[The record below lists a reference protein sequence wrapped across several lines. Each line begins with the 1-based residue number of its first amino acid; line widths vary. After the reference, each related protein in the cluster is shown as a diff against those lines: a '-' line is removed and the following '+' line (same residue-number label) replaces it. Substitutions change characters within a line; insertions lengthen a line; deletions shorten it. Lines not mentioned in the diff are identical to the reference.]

1 MWLIVRVISRINIL
15 EFSLNW
21 SIHGIDRFDYL
32 GLNRLYR
39 SIRIKRCIR
48 VKNRAYWLLHLSI
61 TITKMNI
68 RLFSILDMVR
78 LRGRRMF
85 FLDNYRR
92 VLFIVNGGQSFLMSD
107 ILLFMNSSF
116 YYRFFFMNNRIYS
129 RFFFMNC
136 RFIGF
141 NNLRMLIGDR
151 SFGLKGSFVVL

>member
-1 MWLIVRVISRINIL
+1 MEL
-15 EFSLNW
+15 
-21 SIHGIDRFDYL
+21 
-32 GLNRLYR
+32 R
-39 SIRIKRCIR
+39 SFLL
-48 VKNRAYWLLHLSI
+48 KNGTHWLLHLNIVKTEIS
-61 TITKMNI
+61 I

-92 VLFIVNGGQSFLMSD
+92 ALFIVNGGQSFLMSD

-141 NNLRMLIGDR
+141 NSLRMLIGDR
-151 SFGLKGSFVVL
+151 SLGLKGRFVVL